1 MERNEAV
8 LSEEDK
14 EAIVRQFM
22 SFCLTAIRFECYDFY
37 REQRRQ
43 SKKDRS
49 LFKLRRP
56 PRSYLCSGF
65 EVEEHFLYAAGRRIP
80 VRSLSILEGLLAL
93 EPRQREVLLQHF
105 WMGMS
110 RREVTE
116 ELGCSV
122 STVCRVLNRAL
133 WEMEKHLDRW
143 ERQNGKAYI

>member
-1 MERNEAV
+1 M
-8 LSEEDK
+8 
-14 EAIVRQFM
+14 
-22 SFCLTAIRFECYDFY
+22 
-37 REQRRQ
+37 
-43 SKKDRS
+43 
-49 LFKLRRP
+49 
-56 PRSYLCSGF
+56 
-65 EVEEHFLYAAGRRIP
+65 
-80 VRSLSILEGLLAL
+80 RSLSIFEGLLAL

-133 WEMEKHLDRW
+133 REMEKRLDRW

>member
-56 PRSYLCSGF
+56 PRSYLRSGF

-80 VRSLSILEGLLAL
+80 VRSLSIFEGLLAL
-93 EPRQREVLLQHF
+93 EPRQREVLLPHF
-105 WMGMS
+105 WVGMS
-110 RREVTE
+110 RRQVTE

-133 WEMEKHLDRW
+133 REMEKRLDRW

>member
-65 EVEEHFLYAAGRRIP
+65 EVEEHFLYAAGQGIP
-80 VRSLSILEGLLAL
+80 VRSLSIFEGLLAL

-133 WEMEKHLDRW
+133 REMEKRLDRW